1 MKHSLSNQ
9 NIQETITDSI
19 TGHRAPVRFFRYDVF
34 VQVYRRSLPGSSAPV
49 SDEQEIL
56 LFLFPLLAVW
66 PVPACVDGLT
76 LPPPSGEE

>member
-1 MKHSLSNQ
+1 MS
-9 NIQETITDSI
+9 
-19 TGHRAPVRFFRYDVF
+19 FFRHKHITDVF
-34 VQVYRRSLPGSSAPV
+34 VQVFRLSLPGSSAPV

-76 LPPPSGEE
+76 LPPPSEEE